1 MKKILISL
9 MILAIMFGI
18 TVSAQ
23 ARMYNRGNGLVY
35 NDCTNINLLQECN
48 YAHTTMTYQETVNWT
63 DNLKNQGY
71 NDYRHPAI
79 LHQDS
84 FGPASGFNI
93 ADSEVKRTNLTT
105 IASKSKSTSL
115 SEQTTG
121 LVLFMLLTGQLPS
134 QP

>member
-1 MKKILISL
+1 MKKIPLSL

-23 ARMYNRGNGLVY
+23 ARICNRGNGLVY

-71 NDYRHPAI
+71 NDYSHPAI
-79 LHQDS
+79 LHQNS
-84 FGPASGFNI
+84 FGPASGFNT
-93 ADSEVKRTNLTT
+93 ADSEVTT
-105 IASKSKSTSL
+105 IASKAKSTSL
-115 SEQTTG
+115 SEHTTG

>member
-1 MKKILISL
+1 MKKIFISL
-9 MILAIMFGI
+9 MILAIMSGI
-18 TVSAQ
+18 TVSTQ
-23 ARMYNRGNGLVY
+23 AGMCNRINGLVY

-48 YAHTTMTYQETVNWT
+48 YVDTTMTSQETFNWT
-63 DNLKNQGY
+63 DNLRNQEY
-71 NDYRHPAI
+71 NDYRHPAM

-105 IASKSKSTSL
+105 TNSRAKSTSL
-115 SEQTTG
+115 SEHTTR
-121 LVLFMLLTGQLPS
+121 LVLFMLLTGQTPT